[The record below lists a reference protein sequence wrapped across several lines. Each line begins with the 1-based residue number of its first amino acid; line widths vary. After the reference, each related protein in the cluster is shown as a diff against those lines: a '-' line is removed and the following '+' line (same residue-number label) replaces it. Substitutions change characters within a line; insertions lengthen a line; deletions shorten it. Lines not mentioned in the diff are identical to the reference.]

1 VTEKPIAL
9 IADNIRKSF
18 GDLDD
23 LKGISLTAHEG
34 DVISMIGSSGSGKS
48 TFLRCINFLET
59 PDKGRILLGGE
70 EVVLAST
77 L

>member
-1 VTEKPIAL
+1 MTEKPIAL